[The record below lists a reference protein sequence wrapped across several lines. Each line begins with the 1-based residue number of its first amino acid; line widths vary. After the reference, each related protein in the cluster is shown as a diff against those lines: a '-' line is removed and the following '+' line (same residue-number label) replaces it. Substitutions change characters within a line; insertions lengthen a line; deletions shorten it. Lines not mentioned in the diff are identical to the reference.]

1 MKIKTDTKSTV
12 ATQGVQSSSGFSI
25 ATTAHMFGILSD
37 GLYSD
42 KIGAVLREIGANA
55 MDAHIMAGKADQPF
69 EVKLPSQF
77 DKTFHI
83 KDFGPGLSDQ
93 DVRELYT
100 TYGWSSKQNSNE
112 TTGAFG
118 LGSKSPFAYTD
129 AFSICAVK
137 DGVKRI
143 YTAHKDD
150 SGKPVVSLMSETA
163 SDDSWQAGVMVT
175 FAVQPD
181 DIAEFIYKAGKIF
194 RWFKVKP
201 TVIGAKIE
209 LKEPA
214 FKTRGPN
221 FALFAADD
229 SDRQARVIMANV
241 AYPLNVSRLE
251 GVSDLGKAVASCGAH
266 LFVPTGTVMPTPN
279 REDLQY
285 DKGSRPVLVAALQEV
300 AQAVAQEIYDRIK
313 AEECSTWEWRRRIRE
328 YAISLPDSLKFKI
341 KELLALVVS
350 DPVEA
355 KKLENLF
362 SENYCDVP
370 GWVGDSRDAPYRAYK
385 RDASGKIMRDAAGN
399 EMYEKMDIRGC
410 RVWAYALHDRK
421 STRGSNPVKRR
432 EVVRGQVRDGS
443 NGEYKAHKVSYT
455 DEIIV
460 MVADVGRADL
470 RVKYMM
476 DEADKANLKVLLVQP
491 TRGADK
497 AFVQAYAEK
506 LAGDTASGLGGVKVQ
521 KVSEIELPIAIIE
534 RAKSARLTMD
544 DRRELF
550 LEEER
555 RYVSLTDPDSA
566 VQQVAV
572 GDYEDD
578 TDKYFLLAKVTGST
592 VRFVSH
598 GSDSVQVNLDLAKVE
613 TMAQAVA
620 RLRAL
625 APVTGMTGFFILDPS
640 EVTRLKLMEAGWK
653 PAMRHLTTML
663 KNPIWVKELGNLV
676 DTAPVIA
683 VSDEW
688 NASQAGFVGLLA
700 YHVVKGLDFG
710 KKVKALMPGH
720 TLVLVAE
727 RLIANYQDS
736 TAGKLVVPDNEDVNK
751 LISKINEQ
759 LQHSDKIPVTGIA
772 RMSAGEVQTKAV
784 AAYPALKLLD
794 MANFKET
801 AKKDP
806 QMAANLF
813 WQFASLQ
820 AKSSDSKEETTLQQ
834 LAA

>member
-1 MKIKTDTKSTV
+1 MKISTNTKSTV

-55 MDAHIMAGKADQPF
+55 MDAHIMAGKHDQPF

-150 SGKPVVSLMSETA
+150 TGKPVVSLMSETA
-163 SDDSWQAGVMVT
+163 SDDSWKAGVMVT

-181 DIAEFIYKAGKIF
+181 DIDEFVHKAGKIF

-201 TVIGAKIE
+201 TVIGAKLE
-209 LKEPA
+209 LKEPK

-221 FALFAADD
+221 FGLFSALDD
-229 SDRQARVIMANV
+229 DRHPRVIMANV

-251 GVSDLGKAVASCGAH
+251 GVSELGKAVASCGAH

-285 DKGSRPVLVAALQEV
+285 DKASRPVLVAALQEV
-300 AQAVAQEIYDRIK
+300 AQAVAQEIYDRVK
-313 AEECSTWEWRRRIRE
+313 AEECSTWEWRKRIRE
-328 YAISLPDSLKFKI
+328 YANSLPDTLKFKI
-341 KELLALVVS
+341 KDLLALVCP

-370 GWVGDSRDAPYRAYK
+370 KWVGDSRDAPYRRYQ
-385 RDASGKIMRDAAGN
+385 RDAKGAILRDAAGN
-399 EMYEKMDIRGC
+399 ELYEKMDIRGC
-410 RVWAYALHDRK
+410 RVWAYSLHDRSK
-421 STRGSNPVKRR
+421 TRGTNPVKRR
-432 EVVRGQVRDGS
+432 EVVRGQMRDGS
-443 NGEYKAHKVSYT
+443 NGEYKDHKVSYT
-455 DEIIV
+455 DEVIV

-476 DEADKANLKVLLVQP
+476 DLADKTNLKVLLVQP

-506 LAGDTASGLGGVKVQ
+506 LAGDTANGLGGVPVQ
-521 KVSEIELPIAIIE
+521 KVSDIELPMAVIE
-534 RAKSARLTMD
+534 RAKSTRLTMD

-555 RYVSLTDPDSA
+555 RYVSLTDPDNP
-566 VQQVAV
+566 VQQVSV

-578 TDKYFLLAKVTGST
+578 SDKYFILAKMSGNT

-598 GSDSVQVNLDLAKVE
+598 ANDGVQVNLEIGKVE
-613 TMAQAVA
+613 SLAQAVA
-620 RLRAL
+620 NLRAL
-625 APVTGMTGFFILDPS
+625 APLKGMTGFFILDPS

-653 PAMRHLTTML
+653 PAMRPLTTML
-663 KNPIWVKELGNLV
+663 KDPVWTKELAKVV
-676 DTAPVIA
+676 DTTPVIA

-688 NASQAGFVGLLA
+688 NATQAGFVGLLA
-700 YHVVKGLDFG
+700 YHFVKGFDFG
-710 KKVKALMPGH
+710 KKVQTLMPDH
-720 TLVLVAE
+720 TLVLVAQ
-727 RLIANYQDS
+727 RLVANYQASLD
-736 TAGKLVVPDNEDVNK
+736 GKFVVPDNQDVNK
-751 LISKINEQ
+751 LISKVNEY
-759 LQHSDKIPVTGIA
+759 LPHHDRIAVAGMA
-772 RMSAGEVQTKAV
+772 RMSASEVLNKSA
-784 AAYPALKLLD
+784 AAYPALRLLEL
-794 MANFKET
+794 ANFKET

-820 AKSSDSKEETTLQQ
+820 VKNADSKEATALQQ

>member
-1 MKIKTDTKSTV
+1 MKITTNVKSTV

-55 MDAHIMAGKADQPF
+55 MDAHIMAGKPDQPF
-69 EVKLPSQF
+69 ELKLPSQF

-163 SDDSWQAGVMVT
+163 ADESWQAGVMVT

-181 DIAEFIYKAGKIF
+181 DIDEFILKAGKIF

-201 TVIGAKIE
+201 TVIGAKLE
-209 LKEPA
+209 LAEPA

-221 FALFAADD
+221 FALFADES
-229 SDRQARVIMANV
+229 SDRYARVIMANV

-251 GVSDLGKAVASCGAH
+251 GVSELGRAVADCGAH
-266 LFVPTGTVMPTPN
+266 LFVKTGTVMPTPN

-285 DKGSRPVLVAALQEV
+285 DKASRPALVGALQEV

-313 AEECSTWEWRRRIRE
+313 AEECSTWEWHKRIRD
-328 YAISLPDSLKFKI
+328 YAVSLPDNLKHKI
-341 KELLALVVS
+341 KDLLALVCKN
-350 DPVEA
+350 PIEA

-362 SENYCDVP
+362 TENFCDVP
-370 GWVGDSRDAPYRAYK
+370 SWAGDSRDAPYQTAQ
-385 RDASGKIMRDAAGN
+385 RDAQGAIIRDAAGN
-399 EMYEKMDIRGC
+399 AVLEKMDIRGC
-410 RVWAYALHDRK
+410 RVWSYALFDRK
-421 STRGSNPVKRR
+421 ASRGSNPVKRR
-432 EVVRGQVRDGS
+432 EIVRGQTRDGS
-443 NGEYKAHKVSYT
+443 NGEWKNHKLSYT
-455 DEIIV
+455 DEVVI

-476 DEADKANLKVLLVQP
+476 DEANRTDLKVLLVQP

-506 LAGDTASGLGGVKVQ
+506 LAGDTAAGLGGLEVR
-521 KVSEIELPIAIIE
+521 KVSDIVLPQAIIE
-534 RAKSARLTMD
+534 RAKSSRLTVA

-550 LEEER
+550 REEER
-555 RYVSLTDPDSA
+555 RYVSLTDPSCTIQE
-566 VQQVAV
+566 VSV
-572 GDYEDD
+572 GDYDD
-578 TDKYFLLAKVTGST
+578 VTDRFFILAKTHGGKVRMVNHGHDMGSLNT
-592 VRFVSH
+592 ELEKVES
-598 GSDSVQVNLDLAKVE
+598 LAK
-613 TMAQAVA
+613 AVA
-620 RLRAL
+620 NLQAL
-625 APVTGMTGFFILDPS
+625 APMTGMTGFFILDPA
-640 EVTRLKLMEAGWK
+640 EVSRLKLIEAGWR
-653 PAMRHLTTML
+653 PAVKALSNFL
-663 KNPIWVKELGNLV
+663 KNPEWTKELAKVV
-676 DTAPVIA
+676 DTTPVIQ
-683 VSDEW
+683 VQDEYT
-688 NASQAGFVGLLA
+688 AAQAGMTGLLA
-700 YHVVKGLDFG
+700 HHIYKGHAFAQ
-710 KKVKALMPGH
+710 KVKTMMPGH

-727 RLIANYQDS
+727 RLIANMLAHKD
-736 TAGKLVVPDNEDVNK
+736 GKFDVPDHQNVNK
-751 LISKINEQ
+751 LVEKVNEVF
-759 LQHSDKIPVTGIA
+759 HHTERMHVPGVA
-772 RMSAGEVQTKAV
+772 RMGALDISRKTC
-784 AAYPALKLLD
+784 AAYPALEMLD
-794 MANFKET
+794 INQFKSTIHAN
-801 AKKDP
+801 AD
-806 QMAANLF
+806 MAANLF
-813 WQFASLQ
+813 WQFANLQ
-820 AKSSDSKEETTLQQ
+820 VKAPNSKEEEALQK